1 MSFIIALHIGDG
13 LVFASDSRIT
23 YNHTK
28 TEKDGKKTVEQGVH
42 FSNSSPKTFLTAS
55 NVGISYCGDST
66 IHNKPITGYIERFI
80 EGVKDKDVDVV
91 KEQIVPY
98 FKALDDTL
106 DTSFIIG
113 GYRSEEGENKQ
124 KLYRLNTKTEKLET
138 IDTSNQGAVWNGEVD
153 IMSRILTPVYSK
165 RADGSYVEFT
175 SYPILWQYLTLQDA
189 VDFARYA
196 VRTTIETM
204 NFQRR
209 VKTVGGPI
217 DILVIKPTGAIW
229 IDKRE
234 LR

>member
-13 LVFASDSRIT
+13 LVLASDSRIT
-23 YNHTK
+23 YNHT
-28 TEKDGKKTVEQGVH
+28 TIEKSGNKTVERGVH

-80 EGVKDKDVDVV
+80 EEHKGDDVDII

-98 FKALDDTL
+98 FKALDGTL
-106 DTSFIIG
+106 DTSFFIC
-113 GYRSEEGENKQ
+113 GYKSEVGENKQ
-124 KLYRLNTKTEKLET
+124 KLYSINTKTEKLET
-138 IDTSNQGAVWNGEVD
+138 IDTSNQGAIWYGEID

-165 RADGSYVEFT
+165 RVDGTYVEIK
-175 SYPILWQYLTLQDA
+175 SYPILWQYFTLQDA

-196 VRTTIETM
+196 VRTTIDTM

-217 DILVIKPTGAIW
+217 DILVIKPAESIW
-229 IDKRE
+229 IEKRE
-234 LR
+234 LG